1 MNKQEIIAMLKEE
14 NILEDI
20 EDGPTAVALT
30 DGKKDFLLQVKKID
44 DYIEVTTGKIFKRK
58 IRIPISDMES

>member
-30 DGKKDFLLQVKKID
+30 DGKKDLLLQVNKID